1 MHDEDIQ
8 RLLHQRLPPEVLAGP
23 AEIRRYSDEL
33 LIILPI
39 SSSLESIPLLRE
51 QTRRDRM
58 RIARE
63 IERHSGLPVAWGMRT
78 AEHEVL
84 FTTRTVPV
92 MTRLGRAERELL
104 DLLVAVGIA
113 DTRSS
118 ALAYIARAFAYEH
131 QEWLAEARMA
141 VSEMARVRARLN
153 LQPRPG
159 PPTVPP
165 DPDDAA

>member
-1 MHDEDIQ
+1 MHDEEIQ
-8 RLLHQRLPPEVLAGP
+8 RLIAQRLPADVRAGP

-33 LIILPI
+33 IIILSIVRP
-39 SSSLESIPLLRE
+39 LEEIPLLRE

-63 IERHSGLPVAWGMRT
+63 IERHSGVPVAWGMR
-78 AEHEVL
+78 AADHEVL

-131 QEWLAEARMA
+131 REWLAEARLA
-141 VSEMARVRARLN
+141 VGEMARVRARLQ
-153 LQPRPG
+153 LTPRPG
-159 PPTVPP
+159 PPPVPP
-165 DPDDAA
+165 VAEGD

>member
-1 MHDEDIQ
+1 MHDEEIE
-8 RLLHQRLPPEVLAGP
+8 RLINQYLPIEVRAGQP
-23 AEIRRYSDEL
+23 DIRRYSDEL
-33 LIILPI
+33 LIILQI
-39 SSSLESIPLLRE
+39 SRPVEDIPLLRE
-51 QTRRDRM
+51 QTRRQRM

-63 IERHSGLPVAWGMRT
+63 IERQTGLPVAWGMRSVD
-78 AEHEVL
+78 HEVL

-131 QEWLAEARMA
+131 REWLAEVRLA
-141 VSEMARVRARLN
+141 VGEMARVRARLQ
-153 LQPRPG
+153 LQPRSR
-159 PPTVPP
+159 PPVVPP
-165 DPDDAA
+165 EPGDDA

>member
-1 MHDEDIQ
+1 MYDEDIQ
-8 RLLHQRLPPEVLAGP
+8 RLIAQYLPSEVQAGP

-33 LIILPI
+33 VIIL
-39 SSSLESIPLLRE
+39 SIADSIEAIPRLRE
-51 QTRRDRM
+51 QTRRERM

-63 IERHSGLPVAWGMRT
+63 IERLSGLPVAWGMRV
-78 AEHEVL
+78 ANHEVL

-92 MTRLGRAERELL
+92 MTRLGRAEREVL

-131 QEWLAEARMA
+131 REWLAEVRLA
-141 VSEMARVRARLN
+141 VGEMARVRARLQ
-153 LQPRPG
+153 LTPRPG
-159 PPTVPP
+159 PPVVPP
-165 DPDDAA
+165 EPTSGA